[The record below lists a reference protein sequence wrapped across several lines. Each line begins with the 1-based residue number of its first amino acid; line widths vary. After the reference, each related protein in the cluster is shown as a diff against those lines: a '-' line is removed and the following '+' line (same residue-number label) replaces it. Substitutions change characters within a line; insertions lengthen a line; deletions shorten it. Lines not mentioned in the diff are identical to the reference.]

1 MSINQRVGQYALK
14 SIVAYNRL
22 CIQTKVKCR
31 MLRKQNAILNTI
43 CLIIENIFAVIGAF
57 IRCIIYNRFEPSA
70 PIWISTCKYIQD
82 GCNTTTQDNYVI
94 FNEDEFEYLSKH
106 LFDTSENADITTT
119 HDIFCGK
126 PEKDTLIIANIC
138 PNKTIVR
145 FAKNMD
151 KLPQT
156 TLPGVRSESSL
167 FESEILHNSVLS
179 NISKSHV
186 IFLEIEY
193 SFRENFR
200 ITIELPKSQYIV
212 GNEVLSKTYILRYL
226 EHLPLY
232 VNWSFNDTE
241 YSLRIIDDD
250 SNVFT
255 IKSNQYI
262 QLGKDDYNIIDTEN

>member
-1 MSINQRVGQYALK
+1 MSINQYVGQYALK

-22 CIQTKVKCR
+22 CIQAKVKCR
-31 MLRKQNAILNTI
+31 TLRKQNVIINTI
-43 CLIIENIFAVIGAF
+43 CLIIENIFAVIGTF
-57 IRCIIYNRFEPSA
+57 IRCIIYNRFEPST
-70 PIWISTCKYIQD
+70 PIWINTCKYIQD

-94 FNEDEFEYLSKH
+94 FNEHELEYWSKH
-106 LFDTSENADITTT
+106 LFDNAANTYTTNY
-119 HDIFCGK
+119 DIFCGK
-126 PEKDTLIIANIC
+126 LEKEEHIHENDTLVIANLC
-138 PNKTIVR
+138 PNKTIIR

-151 KLPQT
+151 K
-156 TLPGVRSESSL
+156 
-167 FESEILHNSVLS
+167 SVLS
-179 NISKSHV
+179 CISKSYV
-186 IFLEIEY
+186 NFLEIEY
-193 SFRENFR
+193 TFRENFR

-262 QLGKDDYNIIDTEN
+262 RLGKDDYNIIDTEN